1 MPYSTSVPMIRCM
14 RDSVARAN
22 GVPMR
27 VGALGFPFMRAESE
41 AAERWFLARG
51 LPAVLR
57 PGALLHRV
65 WSRSAPAMAALAVF
79 AVNSIIVVTVSGMHT
94 IDIDGRPDLTEGFV
108 LGLLVLVIPAACAA
122 GWFVAKVDS
131 TAPRSV
137 IATAALAIV
146 ALAAVFGGP
155 STRMPTNLIIWGTAV
170 GAVIVLTATGI
181 GSILGWAAE
190 LTLTNLAYAAGMF
203 VRALPVVLLTF
214 LVFFNTYVWLMT
226 SLISRGRLWLGMAFL
241 FLIAAAFLVSSTLT
255 EVRPLLSAPGAVA
268 GDADRLAGTPFE
280 GVPDQ
285 SDTRGLS
292 LGERLNTVF
301 VVAASQLV
309 HVFTVAVMTGTV
321 FFILGLILVSPP
333 VLDAWTRGAGRPDGQ
348 LLGMTLPIPDSLIQT
363 TMLLTAITFMYLSAK
378 AVTDS
383 QYRAQFLDPILD
395 DLRLTIVALG
405 RYRFMQ
411 ENLSKNPAP

>member
-1 MPYSTSVPMIRCM
+1 
-14 RDSVARAN
+14 
-22 GVPMR
+22 
-27 VGALGFPFMRAESE
+27 
-41 AAERWFLARG
+41 
-51 LPAVLR
+51 
-57 PGALLHRV
+57 
-65 WSRSAPAMAALAVF
+65 
-79 AVNSIIVVTVSGMHT
+79 
-94 IDIDGRPDLTEGFV
+94 
-108 LGLLVLVIPAACAA
+108 
-122 GWFVAKVDS
+122 
-131 TAPRSV
+131 
-137 IATAALAIV
+137 
-146 ALAAVFGGP
+146 
-155 STRMPTNLIIWGTAV
+155 
-170 GAVIVLTATGI
+170 
-181 GSILGWAAE
+181 
-190 LTLTNLAYAAGMF
+190 MF

-226 SLISRGRLWLGMAFL
+226 SLISRGRLWLGMTFL

-255 EVRPLLSAPGAVA
+255 EVRPLLSAPAAVA

-321 FFILGLILVSPP
+321 FFVLGLILVSPP

-405 RYRFMQ
+405 RYRFMR
-411 ENLSKNPAP
+411 ENLSKNPAL

>member
-1 MPYSTSVPMIRCM
+1 MSV
-14 RDSVARAN
+14 
-22 GVPMR
+22 
-27 VGALGFPFMRAESE
+27 ESE
-41 AAERWFLARG
+41 AAERWFLAHG
-51 LPAVLR
+51 LPAVLS

-65 WSRSAPAMAALAVF
+65 WSRSAPALVAVAVF
-79 AVNSIIVVTVSGMHT
+79 AVNSIIVVRVSGMHT
-94 IDIDGRPDLTEGFV
+94 IDIDGRPNLVEGLV
-108 LGLLVLVIPAACAA
+108 LAMLVLVLPTASVA
-122 GWFVAKVDS
+122 GWFVTKVDS
-131 TAPRSV
+131 SIRRV
-137 IATAALAIV
+137 LIADV
-146 ALAAVFGGP
+146 ALAAIALGAVFGGP
-155 STRMPTNLIIWGTAV
+155 SARMLVNLVIWGSII
-170 GAVIVLTATGI
+170 GAVLLLTATGV

-203 VRALPVVLLTF
+203 VRALPIVLLTF

-226 SLISRGRLWLGMAFL
+226 SLISRGRLWLGMTFL

-280 GVPDQ
+280 SVPDRP
-285 SDTRGLS
+285 DTRGLS

-309 HVFTVAVMTGTV
+309 HVLTVAVMTGTV
-321 FFILGLILVSPP
+321 FFVLGLILVSPP

-395 DLRLTIVALG
+395 DLRLTIVALA